1 MIRIGGDDADEMDAA
16 HGSACVLEAFPP
28 GQPTGNAKS
37 GVGANRV
44 PESGQV
50 IRPFTATRW
59 LSYGNNSK
67 CTVLPAWPS

>member
-1 MIRIGGDDADEMDAA
+1 MIRIGGYDADEMDAA
-16 HGSACVLEAFPP
+16 HGSACALEAFPP

-59 LSYGNNSK
+59 LSYGNNST
-67 CTVLPAWPS
+67 CTVLLAWPS